1 VVIQRGSVHWADLGE
16 PRRSEPGW
24 RRPIVVIQ
32 INRFTESR
40 LATVL
45 AAIVTSNERLGSMPG
60 NVVIEPEDSGLPRT
74 SVVNMT
80 ALVAVDR
87 AFIGP
92 VIGVLPMGVMR
103 QVDDGLR
110 LVLGL

>member
-1 VVIQRGSVHWADLGE
+1 VVIQRGSVHWADLGP
-16 PRRSEPGW
+16 PRRSEPGL

-32 INRFTESR
+32 IDRFTESR

-45 AAIVTSNERLGSMPG
+45 AAIVTSNQRLGSMPG

-74 SVVNMT
+74 SVVNVT
-80 ALVAVDR
+80 ALVTVDR
-87 AFIGP
+87 AFIEPAVGL
-92 VIGVLPMGVMR
+92 LPMAVV
-103 QVDDGLR
+103 QQIDAGLR

>member
-1 VVIQRGSVHWADLGE
+1 MIQRGSVHWADLGE

-32 INRFTESR
+32 IDRFTDSR

-45 AAIVTSNERLGSMPG
+45 AAIVTSNQRLGSMPG
-60 NVVIEPEDSGLPRT
+60 NVVIEPGDSGLPRV
-74 SVVNMT
+74 SVINIT
-80 ALVAVDR
+80 ALVTVDR
-87 AFIGP
+87 AFIEP
-92 VIGVLPMGVMR
+92 AIGLLPMAVMR
-103 QVDDGLR
+103 EVDDGLR

>member
-1 VVIQRGSVHWADLGE
+1 MIQRGSIHWADLGE

-32 INRFTESR
+32 IDRYTESR

-45 AAIVTSNERLGSMPG
+45 AAIVTGNERLGAVPG
-60 NVVIEPEDSGLPRT
+60 NVVIEPHDSGLPRT
-74 SVVNMT
+74 SVINVT
-80 ALVAVDR
+80 ALVAVDK
-87 AFIGP
+87 AFIEP
-92 VIGVLPMGVMR
+92 AIGLLPLAVMQ

-110 LVLGL
+110 FVLGL

>member
-1 VVIQRGSVHWADLGE
+1 VIQRGSVHWADLGE

-32 INRFTESR
+32 IDRFTESR

-60 NVVIEPEDSGLPRT
+60 NVVIEPEDSGLPQT
-74 SVVNMT
+74 SVVNVT

-87 AFIGP
+87 AFIEPATGL
-92 VIGVLPMGVMR
+92 LPMGVMR
-103 QVDDGLR
+103 QIDDGLR

>member
-87 AFIGP
+87 AFIEP